1 MTYKPYQKQA
11 ILSSPAFG
19 LMEVSLGLLLLSL
32 LMVPLALNTLSTP
45 APRGA
50 VESDSVLAEANQG
63 NALGRLRLN
72 ERLKSQIQILIDH
85 ALQGRIQDADVLDG
99 EFLTPVDE
107 SASVKVT
114 CGGQEFMVTNK
125 ASILYRA
132 SFCSPTGS
140 VKTGGNDT
148 ALNTYYSILQSGQQA
163 PLFKFRWEVQDAS
176 FAKADEA
183 NLQEKLTPL
192 GKRLYRVTLKIY
204 PVQTR
209 QAVETSPIRTVQI
222 HLNSTIAQ
230 DKARLGTQRGLF
242 TRPPLYGIHVAV
254 DTSFESCMNQYD
266 SFHDLRET
274 NELKKGKCSGGKN
287 WKKGPSVESNANNIA
302 LRIGTE
308 YSCTPYLKLTNPLPS
323 IETPLQGSTQ
333 LYWAADKDRLKTTAI
348 DERYP
353 LMNPTTQADMITSY
367 LVGRFRKHPG
377 DKKHAT
383 LYQFEA
389 SVLPQTLLNVLK
401 TGATSVGSF
410 PYYSTQWIRYA
421 SFEPIWF
428 CGWDYT
434 ANDVF
439 LHYTPVKAFSLQEE
453 APTYLSRLELYRSF
467 MGMLFY
473 HSYNAS
479 PEIQSTLIVQPW
491 QLRGTQSTALATWQ
505 PTETTVD
512 NLEAGYKQSLLLNR
526 LEVNSSNGIGASS
539 KATSLGASVEN
550 LLAQVQASESGKS
563 QNEIVVVVL
572 ASGASRSDTATSLPQ
587 NYEVFKQS
595 TLMIQGVAR
604 PLHFMVVAPQQSVH
618 VQPLTDLNAAN
629 LDVFEFD
636 NLETLKGLLAT
647 IEEMIGFNL
656 SKDDRERYTN
666 HVMY

>member
-11 ILSSPAFG
+11 LLSSPAFG

-50 VESDSVLAEANQG
+50 VESDLVLAEASQG

-72 ERLKSQIQILIDH
+72 ERLKSQIQVLIDH

-99 EFLTPVDE
+99 EFLAPVDE
-107 SASVKVT
+107 SASVRVT

-148 ALNTYYSILQSGQQA
+148 KLNTYYSILQSGQQA

-183 NLQEKLTPL
+183 NVQEKLTPL
-192 GKRLYRVTLKIY
+192 GKRLYIVTLKIY
-204 PVQTR
+204 PEKTAIATGVT
-209 QAVETSPIRTVQI
+209 PFRTVRI

-242 TRPPLYGIHVAV
+242 TRPPSYGVHVAV

-274 NELKKGKCSGGKN
+274 NELKKGKCFGRQT
-287 WKKGPSVESNANNIA
+287 WKKRQSVQSNANNIA

-367 LVGRFRKHPG
+367 LVGKFRKHPN
-377 DKKHAT
+377 DQRNST
-383 LYQFEA
+383 LYPFEA
-389 SVLPQTLLNVLK
+389 SVLPQTLLNDLK
-401 TGATSVGSF
+401 KGVTSVGSF
-410 PYYSTQWIRYA
+410 PYYSTQWIRYT
-421 SFEPIWF
+421 SFGSIF
-428 CGWDYT
+428 SCGWYYT

-473 HSYNAS
+473 HSYNTS

-491 QLRGTQSTALATWQ
+491 QLRESQATALATWE
-505 PTETTVD
+505 TSKTTVD

-526 LEVNSSNGIGASS
+526 LGSDNPNGIGASS
-539 KATSLGASVEN
+539 KATSLGGSVQN
-550 LLAQVQASESGKS
+550 LLAQIQASESAKF

-572 ASGASRSDTATSLPQ
+572 ASGASRSDTASSLSQ
-587 NYEVFKQS
+587 NYEVFRQS

-618 VQPLTDLNAAN
+618 IQPLTDLNLPN
-629 LDVFEFD
+629 VEVFEFD
-636 NLETLKGLLAT
+636 NLETLKGILAT
-647 IEEMIGFNL
+647 IEEMIGLNL
-656 SKDDRERYTN
+656 STDERERYTN
-666 HVMY
+666 HVLY